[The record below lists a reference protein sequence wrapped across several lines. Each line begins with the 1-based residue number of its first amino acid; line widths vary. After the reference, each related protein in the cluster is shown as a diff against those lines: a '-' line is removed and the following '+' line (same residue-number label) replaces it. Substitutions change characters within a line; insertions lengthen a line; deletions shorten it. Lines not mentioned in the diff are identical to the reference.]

1 MRSFLCFW
9 SAHDQNVLARQPQ
22 SKASHTLAWSG
33 NERGESTRQRAEW
46 KINQSSS
53 LKRQRASSEGA
64 GISLDAR
71 LCGLTGIVLKS
82 RMPMFSSGER
92 SEMRREDRSQGMATA
107 VSVQLVHIRRPQCR

>member
-1 MRSFLCFW
+1 MQTDDLLCSRNARSKTPL
-9 SAHDQNVLARQPQ
+9 V
-22 SKASHTLAWSG
+22 G
-33 NERGESTRQRAEW
+33 RAQW

-107 VSVQLVHIRRPQCR
+107 VSIQLVHIRRPQCR